1 MNDKQQLSAIGEHMR
16 EMEGCKQKKHSYAQ
30 VMTWAGDYEK
40 IGGHGLIVEMLKS
53 YAELLNSSQREPE
66 FKVHDGWK
74 LVPEAPSCEMVNSV
88 KHLMSFSNPIGAYK
102 LMLAASPEY
111 KP

>member
-1 MNDKQQLSAIGEHMR
+1 MNDKQQLAAIGEHMR
-16 EMEGCKQKKHSYAQ
+16 EAEECKP
-30 VMTWAGDYEK
+30 G
-40 IGGHGLIVEMLKS
+40 
-53 YAELLNSSQREPE
+53 
-66 FKVHDGWK
+66 FKVPDGWR
-74 LVPEAPSCEMVNSV
+74 LVPEVPSCEMVNSV